1 MSRLL
6 SRRAVITGGGRGI
19 GAAIARAFAAEG
31 AAVLV
36 AARSADQTEAV
47 ASEICSAGGLAVATT
62 VDVNDDSSV
71 TALAQRA
78 PVALGGPVDVLVNNA
93 GRYLPRRFLDYSVQ
107 EWAAILDTNLLGAVR
122 VTQAFLP
129 VMLEN
134 QAGRI
139 INVASTAGKYGT
151 AGQSAYNAS
160 KHAILGLTRSLA
172 LEVAAQGVRVNAICP
187 GWVDT
192 EMLRPEILSPVL
204 GVAPEDVPE
213 TLAQRVPIGRLI
225 RPDEVAALAVYLAAP
240 ESDGVTGVGLT
251 LAGGMV
257 LI

>member
-1 MSRLL
+1 MSRL
-6 SRRAVITGGGRGI
+6 SGRRAVITGGGRGI
-19 GAAIARAFAAEG
+19 GASIARAFAAEG
-31 AAVLV
+31 AAVLI
-36 AARSADQTEAV
+36 AARSTDQTEAV
-47 ASEICSAGGLAVATT
+47 AREISTAGGLAIAMT
-62 VDVNDDSSV
+62 VDVTDDASV
-71 TALAQRA
+71 STLAQRA
-78 PVALGGPVDVLVNNA
+78 PAALGGPADVLVNNA
-93 GRYLPRRFLDYSVQ
+93 GRYLPRRFLDYSAQ
-107 EWAAILDTNLLGAVR
+107 EWAAIMDANLLGAVR

-129 VMLEN
+129 EMLAKK
-134 QAGRI
+134 AGRI
-139 INVASTAGKYGT
+139 INIASTAGKYGT

-192 EMLRPEILSPVL
+192 ELLQPELLSPVL
-204 GVAPEDVPE
+204 GVPAADVPE
-213 TLAQRVPIGRLI
+213 TLARRAPIGRLI
-225 RPDEVAALAVYLAAP
+225 RPEEVAALAVYLAAP

>member
-1 MSRLL
+1 MSRLRG
-6 SRRAVITGGGRGI
+6 RRAVITGGGRGI
-19 GAAIARAFAAEG
+19 GASIARAFAAEG
-31 AAVLV
+31 ATVLV
-36 AARSADQTEAV
+36 AARSTDQTEAV
-47 ASEICSAGGLAVATT
+47 AREICSAGGLAVAMT
-62 VDVNDDSSV
+62 VDVTDDASV
-71 TALAQRA
+71 SALARRA
-78 PVALGGPVDVLVNNA
+78 PAALGGP
-93 GRYLPRRFLDYSVQ
+93 
-107 EWAAILDTNLLGAVR
+107 AIMDANLLGAVR

-129 VMLEN
+129 EMLEIK
-134 QAGRI
+134 AGRI
-139 INVASTAGKYGT
+139 INIASTAGKYGT

-192 EMLRPEILSPVL
+192 ELLQPQLLSPVL
-204 GVAPEDVPE
+204 GVPAADVRE
-213 TLAQRVPIGRLI
+213 TLARRAPIGRLI
-225 RPDEVAALAVYLAAP
+225 RPEEVAALAVYLAAP

>member
-1 MSRLL
+1 M
-6 SRRAVITGGGRGI
+6 
-19 GAAIARAFAAEG
+19 
-31 AAVLV
+31 
-36 AARSADQTEAV
+36 
-47 ASEICSAGGLAVATT
+47 
-62 VDVNDDSSV
+62 DVNDDSSV

-213 TLAQRVPIGRLI
+213 TLAHRVPIGRLI

>member
-1 MSRLL
+1 MSRLRG
-6 SRRAVITGGGRGI
+6 RRAVITGGGRGI

-31 AAVLV
+31 ATVVV
-36 AARSADQTEAV
+36 AARSAGQTDAV
-47 ASEICSAGGLAVATT
+47 AREICSAGGMAIAMT
-62 VDVNDDSSV
+62 VDVTDDASV
-71 TALAQRA
+71 SALARGA
-78 PVALGGPVDVLVNNA
+78 PAALGGPADVLVNNA
-93 GRYLPRRFLDYSVQ
+93 GRYLPRRFVDYSVQ
-107 EWAAILDTNLLGAVR
+107 DWAAIMDANLLGTVR
-122 VTQAFLP
+122 ATQAFLP
-129 VMLEN
+129 EMLE
-134 QAGRI
+134 QKAGRI
-139 INVASTAGKYGT
+139 INIASTAGKYGT

-192 EMLRPEILSPVL
+192 ELLQPELLSPVL
-204 GVAPEDVPE
+204 GVPPAQVPE
-213 TLAQRVPIGRLI
+213 TLARRAPIGRLI
-225 RPDEVAALAVYLAAP
+225 RPEEVAALAVYLAAP